1 MNPERWQQLDDLF
14 HAALERA
21 PEERAAF
28 LDEACAGDESL
39 RYKVEALLAAH
50 AEAASFIESPAM
62 DVEAREIAAG
72 RASSQGGLE
81 TGATFSHDR
90 IISQIGA
97 GDMGQVYLA
106 HDMTLGRKVAL
117 KLLPVEFTRNT
128 DRVRR
133 FQQEARAASS
143 LNHQNIITI
152 YQVGQVDDRHFIA
165 SEYID
170 GLTLRQFLRL
180 DGSRDAASA
189 EVAGLQLNETLGIA
203 MQIADALS
211 AAHAKGI
218 VHRDIKPDNIM
229 LVRDRHLMEKEHFV
243 KVLDF
248 GIAKLTEPLTL
259 DGAFEATTK
268 VLLNTHEG
276 SVVGTASY
284 MSPEQARGE
293 IVDARTDVWSL
304 GIVIYEMLSNKTPFG
319 GDTTQ
324 DVIASILK
332 EDPPPLSITI
342 PDRLRWIVEK
352 ALRKEREE
360 RYQTA
365 REMFSDLRELRR
377 HRLEVRVATDLG
389 SSSVS
394 KADEA
399 ATRSTGQ
406 PRGPKGHGSGS
417 ATRDISAQSTSSEQN
432 LFGRV
437 RRQPTAALVLLMA
450 FVIAI
455 GAIAVGLYKFASR
468 NRGLTNQNQTKST
481 VSSQTMKI
489 ARLTSTGKATTAA
502 ISPDGKSVIHV
513 VDDGQQQSLWIR
525 QVSTS
530 SNVQINPPA
539 AVNYS
544 GLTFSPSGE
553 SLYYLLW
560 DKKTSVS
567 LYQLPLFGGT
577 AKKLITDIDSAV
589 TFSSDGKQ
597 LAFLRGYPTEGKTAV
612 MLSNPDG
619 TAERQ
624 LTTHR
629 LGLGP
634 FGDPAWSPDG
644 KIIAYP
650 AENTDANGDFMT
662 LLEVRLLDGSE
673 KPLSSRRWWR
683 IGRTAWLH
691 DGSGL
696 VFAAN
701 ETVASPSQLWYA
713 SYPGGEVHRIT
724 NDLNDY
730 VDISLTSDSSSLVA
744 VQSEQVS
751 NIWVAPSDNIHH
763 SSQLTSSKFDG
774 LKSISWMPDGKIV
787 YDSAA
792 SGRLDLWVIDANGAG
807 QKQLTADAGNNSWP
821 SVSPDGRYVVF
832 VSDRTGIN
840 HIWRLNADGSDARQ
854 LTYGIG
860 ETNPECSPDG
870 QWVIFNVPFRGR
882 ESDARPNDATL
893 MKVPLVGGEPLS
905 IKGDNNAGLAI
916 SPDGRWIASRHYEPE
931 NINTAIYPIEGR
943 EPPRFL
949 DIAAYYFRWTPD
961 GRSFAFV
968 DDRNP
973 SAIIAQ
979 PIDGGSPRQL
989 ADFKP
994 DHIFSFAWSHDG
1006 KQLAV
1011 ARGTLTHD
1019 VILIRNFLDLR

>member
-1 MNPERWQQLDDLF
+1 MNPERWQQLNDLF

-39 RYKVEALLAAH
+39 RDKVEALLAAH

-72 RASSQGGLE
+72 RASSQGRLE
-81 TGATFSHDR
+81 TGATFSHYR

-97 GDMGQVYLA
+97 GGMGQVYLA

-180 DGSRDAASA
+180 ERSRDAASA

-406 PRGPKGHGSGS
+406 LRGPKGHGSGS

-432 LFGRV
+432 LFGKV
-437 RRQPTAALVLLMA
+437 RRQPTAELVLLMA
-450 FVIAI
+450 FVIVI
-455 GAIAVGLYKFASR
+455 GAIS
-468 NRGLTNQNQTKST
+468 
-481 VSSQTMKI
+481 
-489 ARLTSTGKATTAA
+489 
-502 ISPDGKSVIHV
+502 
-513 VDDGQQQSLWIR
+513 
-525 QVSTS
+525 
-530 SNVQINPPA
+530 
-539 AVNYS
+539 
-544 GLTFSPSGE
+544 
-553 SLYYLLW
+553 
-560 DKKTSVS
+560 
-567 LYQLPLFGGT
+567 
-577 AKKLITDIDSAV
+577 
-589 TFSSDGKQ
+589 
-597 LAFLRGYPTEGKTAV
+597 
-612 MLSNPDG
+612 
-619 TAERQ
+619 
-624 LTTHR
+624 
-629 LGLGP
+629 
-634 FGDPAWSPDG
+634 
-644 KIIAYP
+644 
-650 AENTDANGDFMT
+650 
-662 LLEVRLLDGSE
+662 VRL
-673 KPLSSRRWWR
+673 
-683 IGRTAWLH
+683 
-691 DGSGL
+691 
-696 VFAAN
+696 
-701 ETVASPSQLWYA
+701 Y
-713 SYPGGEVHRIT
+713 
-724 NDLNDY
+724 
-730 VDISLTSDSSSLVA
+730 
-744 VQSEQVS
+744 
-751 NIWVAPSDNIHH
+751 
-763 SSQLTSSKFDG
+763 
-774 LKSISWMPDGKIV
+774 
-787 YDSAA
+787 
-792 SGRLDLWVIDANGAG
+792 
-807 QKQLTADAGNNSWP
+807 
-821 SVSPDGRYVVF
+821 
-832 VSDRTGIN
+832 
-840 HIWRLNADGSDARQ
+840 
-854 LTYGIG
+854 
-860 ETNPECSPDG
+860 
-870 QWVIFNVPFRGR
+870 
-882 ESDARPNDATL
+882 
-893 MKVPLVGGEPLS
+893 
-905 IKGDNNAGLAI
+905 
-916 SPDGRWIASRHYEPE
+916 
-931 NINTAIYPIEGR
+931 
-943 EPPRFL
+943 
-949 DIAAYYFRWTPD
+949 
-961 GRSFAFV
+961 
-968 DDRNP
+968 
-973 SAIIAQ
+973 
-979 PIDGGSPRQL
+979 
-989 ADFKP
+989 
-994 DHIFSFAWSHDG
+994 
-1006 KQLAV
+1006 
-1011 ARGTLTHD
+1011 
-1019 VILIRNFLDLR
+1019 

>member
-1 MNPERWQQLDDLF
+1 MKPERWQQLDELF
-14 HAALERA
+14 HAALERE
-21 PEERAAF
+21 PGERAAF
-28 LDEACAGDESL
+28 LDHACVGDESL
-39 RYKVEALLAAH
+39 REQVEALLAGHEKAG
-50 AEAASFIESPAM
+50 SFIESPAM
-62 DVEAREIAAG
+62 DVAARGIAAG
-72 RASSQGGLE
+72 QESAKEEMSAGK
-81 TGATFSHDR
+81 TISHYR
-90 IISQIGA
+90 IIAPLGV
-97 GDMGQVYLA
+97 GGMGQVFLA

-117 KLLPVEFTRNT
+117 KLLPAEFTRNT

-143 LNHQNIITI
+143 LNHPNIITI
-152 YQVGQVDDRHFIA
+152 HEIGQAEDRQFIA
-165 SEYID
+165 TEYVE
-170 GLTLRQFLRL
+170 GLTLRDYLAETQCRPGA
-180 DGSRDAASA
+180 DGNQIGLELSEVLSITMQVAA
-189 EVAGLQLNETLGIA
+189 
-203 MQIADALS
+203 ALS

-218 VHRDIKPDNIM
+218 VHRDVKPENIM
-229 LVRDRHLMEKEHFV
+229 LVRDRHLMENESFV

-248 GIAKLTEPLTL
+248 GIAKLTEPLVA
-259 DGAFEATTK
+259 DKGVDATTK
-268 VLLNTHEG
+268 VMLNTHEG
-276 SVVGTASY
+276 SVIGTASY

-293 IVDARTDVWSL
+293 VVDARTDVWSL
-304 GIVIYEMLSNKTPFG
+304 GVVIYEMLSRRLPFS
-319 GDTTQ
+319 GDTAQ
-324 DVIASILK
+324 DVIAAILRD
-332 EDPPPLSITI
+332 EPPPLSSEV
-342 PDRLRWIVEK
+342 PDRLRWIVQK
-352 ALRKEREE
+352 ALRRDREE

-365 REMFSDLRELRR
+365 REMFSDLRELQKQRGQILAEPSILTRDDARR
-377 HRLEVRVATDLG
+377 
-389 SSSVS
+389 
-394 KADEA
+394 
-399 ATRSTGQ
+399 TRS
-406 PRGPKGHGSGS
+406 
-417 ATRDISAQSTSSEQN
+417 SAQYLASE
-432 LFGRV
+432 LKRRRGAAILALTAVLVAAGGVALGLLRLS
-437 RRQPTAALVLLMA
+437 RRQ
-450 FVIAI
+450 
-455 GAIAVGLYKFASR
+455 
-468 NRGLTNQNQTKST
+468 
-481 VSSQTMKI
+481 SQTISQKQPAPVAPLQQMKM
-489 ARLTSTGKATTAA
+489 ARLTTTGKATTAA
-502 ISPDGKSVIHV
+502 ISPDGKYVIHV
-513 VDDGQQQSLWIR
+513 VEDGQQQSLWIR

-539 AVNYS
+539 AVNYN
-544 GLTFSPSGE
+544 GLTFSPSGDY
-553 SLYYLLW
+553 LYYLLW
-560 DKKTSVS
+560 DKKKFVS
-567 LYQLPLFGGT
+567 LYQMPLFGGT
-577 AKKLITDIDSAV
+577 TKKLITDIDSSV
-589 TFSSDGKQ
+589 TFSPDSKQ
-597 LAFLRGYPTEGKTAV
+597 LAFLRGYPTDGKTALV
-612 MLSNPDG
+612 LSNPDG

-624 LTTHR
+624 LTSHR

-662 LLEVRLLDGSE
+662 LLEVRVLDGSE
-673 KPLSSRRWWR
+673 KPLSSKRWWR

-701 ETVASPSQLWYA
+701 ETVAGPSQLWYA

-751 NIWVAPSDNIHH
+751 NIWVSPSDNIRH

-774 LKSISWMPDGKIV
+774 LKSLSWMSDGKIV

-792 SGRLDLWVIDANGAG
+792 SGRLDLWLIDSNGAG

-840 HIWRLNADGSDARQ
+840 HIWRVNAEGSDARQ

-870 QWVIFNVPFRGR
+870 QWVVFNLPFQGR
-882 ESDARPNDATL
+882 ESDGRHSDSTV

-905 IKGDNNAGLAI
+905 IRGDNNAGLAI
-916 SPDGRWIASRHYEPE
+916 SPDGKWVASRHYEPG
-931 NINTAIYPIEGR
+931 NINTEVYPFEGR
-943 EPPRFL
+943 EPPKVL

-961 GRSFAFV
+961 GRSLAFV
-968 DDRNP
+968 DERNP
-973 SAIIAQ
+973 SAILSQ
-979 PIDGGSPRQL
+979 PIDGGAPRQM

-994 DHIFSFAWSHDG
+994 DRIFSFAWSRDG

-1019 VILIRNFLDLR
+1019 VILIRDFLDQR